1 MKLNQCG
8 IPRLVGLSA
17 IILLISLANNCTS
30 HSQPM
35 TAQVIERK
43 ELVTMEQQAQRAD
56 APQPQPDPKH
66 SPEQVVGFVL
76 EASRRNDTPEK
87 DSGIRT
93 TFSFAS
99 PGNREM
105 TGPIDR
111 FIELVK
117 NPLYRPLIN
126 HRRTERSPVKVAG
139 DLAQQKVTLIDEEG
153 RRATFLFTLSKQ
165 QAAPF
170 KDCWM
175 TDGVERLPNE
185 ESDKDR
191 QIAQGNGHLLK
202 G

>member
-1 MKLNQCG
+1 MQLSQRG
-8 IPRLVGLSA
+8 TLRLAGSSA
-17 IILLISLANNCTS
+17 IALLILLTNNCAS

-35 TAQVIERK
+35 TAQLIERK
-43 ELVTMEQQAQRAD
+43 ELVTMEQQARGAE
-56 APQPQPDPKH
+56 AAQPQPDPKH
-66 SPEQVVGFVL
+66 SPEQVIGFVL
-76 EASRRNDTPEK
+76 EALRRNDTPEK
-87 DSGIRT
+87 DSGIRL

-126 HRRTERSPVKVAG
+126 HRRAERSPVKIAG
-139 DLAQQKVTLIDEEG
+139 DLAQQKVTLIDEQG

-165 QAAPF
+165 PAAPF

-175 TDGVERLPNE
+175 TDGVERQPNE
-185 ESDKDR
+185 ENEKDR
-191 QIAQGNGHLLK
+191 QIAQGNGHLSK